1 MTKIGLLGCGSWGTT
16 LAQILAKKGETV
28 NAWHYRK
35 DFVDAISESRVNPLL
50 PDIIL
55 DEKISFHYNI
65 NNVLDGSNTLLIR
78 SITASSHND
87 ISSINNIS
95 PFFIHD
101 TNGPSCHSNNATYDF
116 RN

>member
-28 NAWHYRK
+28 NVWHYRK
-35 DFVDAISESRVNPLL
+35 NFVDAIKVSRVNPLL

-65 NNVLDGSNTLLIR
+65 NDVLNGSQILILSVPSSLKPIMVPNLR
-78 SITASSHND
+78 HTSSH
-87 ISSINNIS
+87 
-95 PFFIHD
+95 
-101 TNGPSCHSNNATYDF
+101 
-116 RN
+116 

>member
-1 MTKIGLLGCGSWGTT
+1 MTRIGLLGCGSWGTT

-50 PDIIL
+50 PDINI

-65 NNVLDGSNTLLIR
+65 NDVLNGSEILILSVPSSAMRETLEKISILSLIH
-78 SITASSHND
+78 I
-87 ISSINNIS
+87 
-95 PFFIHD
+95 
-101 TNGPSCHSNNATYDF
+101 
-116 RN
+116 

>member
-65 NNVLDGSNTLLIR
+65 NDVLQMIDTSTDREDCLKMESNCSLIVSRQVSLIFEISPCATLL
-78 SITASSHND
+78 
-87 ISSINNIS
+87 
-95 PFFIHD
+95 
-101 TNGPSCHSNNATYDF
+101 
-116 RN
+116 

>member
-35 DFVDAISESRVNPLL
+35 DFVDSIRFSRVNPLL
-50 PDIIL
+50 PDIKL

-65 NNVLDGSNTLLIR
+65 NDVFHDSEILI
-78 SITASSHND
+78 
-87 ISSINNIS
+87 ISVPIPYSFINL
-95 PFFIHD
+95 
-101 TNGPSCHSNNATYDF
+101 
-116 RN
+116 